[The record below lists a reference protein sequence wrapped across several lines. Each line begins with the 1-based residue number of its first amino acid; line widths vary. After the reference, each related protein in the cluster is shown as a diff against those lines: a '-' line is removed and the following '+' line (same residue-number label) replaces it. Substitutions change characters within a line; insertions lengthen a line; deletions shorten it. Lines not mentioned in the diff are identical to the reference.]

1 MPKPLLAFLTT
12 GAIFVAIDFAWL
24 ATMSG
29 RLYRPQLGALV
40 RDKIAMGPSVA
51 FYLLYA
57 IVLTA
62 LVVLPALTARSPAH
76 AAING
81 ALLGLVAYGTYNLTN
96 AATLKGWPTLLTY
109 VDLAWGTF
117 VTGLASWLA
126 VLALT
131 AMDKG

>member
-1 MPKPLLAFLTT
+1 VPTPLLAFLTT
-12 GAIFVAIDFAWL
+12 GAIFVAIDFVWL

-29 RLYRPQLGALV
+29 RLYRPQLGAMM
-40 RDKIAMGPSVA
+40 RERIALAPSVA

-57 IVLTA
+57 LVLTA
-62 LVVLPALTARSPAH
+62 LVVLPALAARSPTQ
-76 AAING
+76 AATQG
-81 ALLGLVAYGTYNLTN
+81 ALLGLVAYATYNLTN
-96 AATLKGWPTLLTY
+96 AATLKGWPTLLTF

-131 AMDKG
+131 AMDRT